1 MLTREQKLKLVWK
14 NTHNDF
20 RGKIDGRKTVLVYR
34 NGTTL
39 VFLDSLT
46 DEEINDR
53 LPREFRD

>member
-14 NTHNDF
+14 NTHKDY
-20 RGKIDGRKTVLVYR
+20 RGKIDGRKSIMVYR

-39 VFLDSLT
+39 VFLDDLT
-46 DEEINDR
+46 DAEINDK

>member
-1 MLTREQKLKLVWK
+1 MLTREQKLKMVWK
-14 NTHNDF
+14 NTHSDF

-39 VFLDSLT
+39 VFLDNLT
-46 DEEINDR
+46 DEEINDK

>member
-39 VFLDSLT
+39 VFLDNLT
-46 DEEINDR
+46 DEEINDK